1 MWLVLSVIIVWAPRW
16 SLPLRAIATLLLVSF
31 REARLRLENG
41 TPDGNPGMHDLY
53 ARLSS

>member
-1 MWLVLSVIIVWAPRW
+1 L
-16 SLPLRAIATLLLVSF
+16 F